1 MSGEKPLV
9 AVARRLLTFR
19 DGGKMYA
26 LPAEQVA
33 EIIRVPGIARVPQAP
48 KGVLGVAN
56 LRGTV
61 LPMTSFAGLMGRSPG
76 DQGDGTRVIVLE
88 GAPAVGVVVDEVK
101 VLTEVAADRVEVRQG
116 DAPARSVERLLG
128 TFSIGEQEET
138 IKVLDIASMVDA
150 AFVTN
155 ARRAPRSVAAG
166 GVAEQSVSASDTP
179 GRKLVTFDVAGQE
192 YALELAEVQE
202 IVEAS
207 ESVTPLAGSDD
218 VVLGMVA
225 IRDGLVPLISLR
237 GLLGFPMVETTQ
249 ASGRIVV
256 TSVRG
261 APVGLLA
268 DGMRGIVMADQTE
281 VDEVPPLLAARIG
294 GETRIS
300 AIHRGDGGRRL
311 ISIISPETLFRE
323 DVMQHLV
330 ASAATASSAAAPKIA
345 EDRGEVRQFIVFRLA
360 DEEFGLPIE
369 VVEEVA
375 RVPDE
380 ITRVPRTPTFL
391 EGVVNLR
398 GTVVPVLDQRR
409 RFDLALRDGDPS
421 RRLLVVNTER
431 HRAGLIVD
439 GISEVLRAFANDI
452 EPPPQL
458 AGESIR
464 LFQGILNLE
473 QQGRLILILDPAE
486 LLTRAEQDLLDAFR
500 NRMKRAPL

>member
-1 MSGEKPLV
+1 MTGEKPLV
-9 AVARRLLTFR
+9 AVAGRFLTFR

-33 EIIRVPGIARVPQAP
+33 EIIRVPNIARVPQAP
-48 KGVLGVAN
+48 RGVLGVAN

-61 LPMTSFAGLMGRSPG
+61 LPMTSFAGLTGRSPG
-76 DQGDGTRVIVLE
+76 DHGDSTRVIILE
-88 GAPAVGVVVDEVK
+88 GHPAVGVVVDEVK
-101 VLTEVAADRVEVRQG
+101 VLTAAAGDGIDLRQREVSAKSEERV
-116 DAPARSVERLLG
+116 LG
-128 TFSIGEQEET
+128 TFAVGDQGET
-138 IKVLDIASMVDA
+138 TKVLDIASMVGA
-150 AFVTN
+150 AFATDG
-155 ARRAPRSVAAG
+155 RRASRGVAVS
-166 GVAEQSVSASDTP
+166 GVAEQSVRESVAP
-179 GRKLVTFDVAGQE
+179 GSKIVTFNVAGQE
-192 YALELAEVQE
+192 YALALAEVRE
-202 IVEAS
+202 VVETS
-207 ESVTPLAGSDD
+207 ESVAPLAGSEE

-225 IRDGLVPLISLR
+225 IRDGLVPLLSLR
-237 GLLGFPMVETTQ
+237 GLLGFPMEPTQ
-249 ASGRIVV
+249 ATGRIVV

-268 DGMRGIVMADQTE
+268 DAVGGIVVAKQSE
-281 VDEVPPLLAARIG
+281 VDEVPQLLAARVG

-300 AIHRGDGGRRL
+300 AIHRGDSGRRL

-330 ASAATASSAAAPKIA
+330 ASAATAVSAAAPTTT

-380 ITRVPRTPTFL
+380 ITRLPRTPPFL

-398 GTVVPVLDQRR
+398 GTVLPVLDQRR
-409 RFDLALRDGDPS
+409 RFDLAPRDGESS

-439 GISEVLRAFANDI
+439 GISEVLRAFAGDI
-452 EPPPQL
+452 DPAPQL

-473 QQGRLILILDPAE
+473 PQGRLILILDPAE
-486 LLTRAEQDLLDAFR
+486 LLTQAEQDLLDAFK